1 MFLVLTIICLC
12 FVTYFH
18 YYGNMKNTDAIKSF
32 IALGQES
39 RLNVFR
45 LIVQKGD
52 KGITPTQVKELL
64 GIPSATLSFHLK
76 ELIQANLIKVERQS
90 RNLIYKPQADVVQ
103 ELTDFLLMNC
113 CGGKSCETKPKK
125 KVKS

>member
-1 MFLVLTIICLC
+1 
-12 FVTYFH
+12 
-18 YYGNMKNTDAIKSF
+18 MKNTDAIQAF

-52 KGITPTQVKELL
+52 EGLTPSQIKEKL

-76 ELIQANLIKVERQS
+76 ELYQAHLILVERQS
-90 RNLIYKPQADVVQ
+90 RHLIYRPNPKQLQ
-103 ELTDFLLMNC
+103 SLLDFLLFNC
-113 CGGKSCETKPKK
+113 CGGQGCGVQPSLLKKTKS
-125 KVKS
+125 S